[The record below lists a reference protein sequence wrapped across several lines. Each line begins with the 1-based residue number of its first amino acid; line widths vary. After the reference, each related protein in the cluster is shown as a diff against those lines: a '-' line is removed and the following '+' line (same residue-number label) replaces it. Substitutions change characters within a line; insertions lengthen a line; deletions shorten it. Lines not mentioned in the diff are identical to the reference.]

1 MPYGN
6 AWNGWEGQFLKLIG
20 APTTKSNILF
30 LQAWHAGEG
39 SNATYNPLNTTR
51 TGYAGSTNFNSA
63 NVKNYISAQQG
74 LQANADALT
83 KTGYYQDIVDAL
95 RAGNVTPARLAALV
109 IASPWGTKHF
119 PSLKDVQAAQDVPTA
134 QSSDATQA
142 QQATTAVQDN
152 ASLHPHYDKMK
163 AADQIYQAIINPTII
178 NPFAASAGSL
188 DLLERAG
195 PTTAMFLSKA
205 SQRSQAISQVGEKM
219 TGFPTLPDRNPLS
232 PSYSGQ
238 AVADVP
244 TVTDPGGSL
253 KHPTTV
259 ASGVINNILKIAGSE
274 IGKPYVYGSEGP
286 SSFDCSGL
294 IDYAYRRAGVKLPV
308 DRLTTYNALKLG
320 ISVKGK
326 QLNPG
331 DMVIVNHGEHMV
343 MYVGGGKVI
352 AAPHTGT
359 VVQYQPLSR
368 FAGSIVDVRRL
379 IAARTKKRH

>member
-1 MPYGN
+1 MPYAN
-6 AWNGWEGQFLKLIG
+6 AWNGWEGQFLKMIG
-20 APTTKSNILF
+20 APITKSNVLF
-30 LQAWHAGEG
+30 MQAWHAGEG

-51 TGYAGSTNFNSA
+51 TGYAGSSNFNSA
-63 NVKNYISAQQG
+63 GVKNYISAQQG
-74 LQANADALT
+74 LQANADALV
-83 KTGYYQDIVDAL
+83 KTGYYNDVVDAL
-95 RAGNVTPARLAALV
+95 RAGNVSPARLAALV

-119 PSLKDVQAAQDVPTA
+119 PSIKDVQAAQDVPTA

-142 QQATTAVQDN
+142 QQATAAIQDTG
-152 ASLHPHYDKMK
+152 SLHPHYDRMK
-163 AADQIYQAIINPTII
+163 AADQLYQAIINPTMI

-195 PTTAMFLSKA
+195 PTTAMFVSKA
-205 SQRSQAISQVGEKM
+205 GQQQDAVQQEAQRM

-232 PSYSGQ
+232 PSFSGQ
-238 AVADVP
+238 PVADVP

-274 IGKPYVYGSEGP
+274 IGKPYVFGAEGP

-308 DRLTTYNALKLG
+308 GRLTTYNALKLG

-326 QLNPG
+326 QLAPG

-379 IAARTKKRH
+379 IAQRPIKRH